1 VTQAPERLTR
11 EEKKA
16 RTRAQLIDAAAT
28 VFARRGY
35 VAASLDEVAEEAGLT
50 KGAVY
55 SNFESKEDLFLAV
68 IDERLNEPMRHGAEI
83 IDSSMGTSEDHAM
96 AGARVFVDTVE
107 QEREVFLLAL
117 EFNIHVARHPELAA
131 KFAARNRE
139 QLARVAELI
148 RDHTREDAPL
158 PLPADQMAIAVE
170 ALSQGIALQKLADPD
185 SVPDDLLGRLY
196 ALLFKLPAETESPQ

>member
-1 VTQAPERLTR
+1 VTQQETPERLTR

-55 SNFESKEDLFLAV
+55 SNFAGKEDLFQAV
-68 IDERLNEPMRHGAEI
+68 IEDRLNAPMKDIAQI
-83 IDSSMGTSEDHAM
+83 IDTSTGTTEEQAM
-96 AGARVFVDTVE
+96 AGARAFVGVVE

-117 EFNIHVARHPELAA
+117 EMNIHVARNPELKHA
-131 KFAARNRE
+131 FAERYRE
-139 QLARVAELI
+139 QMAEVAEI
-148 RDHTREDAPL
+148 ITQHADSSGDAL
-158 PLPADQMAIAVE
+158 PLPADQMAIAVQ
-170 ALSQGIALQKLADPD
+170 ALSQGIALHALVDPG
-185 SVPDDLLGRLY
+185 SVPDDLLGRVY
-196 ALLFKLPAETESPQ
+196 ALLFRRPEDDA